1 MPGKKRPDL
10 GKIKCRVCS
19 QPISSRNYERHL
31 FEQHKSEDCK
41 DLRTKNCQNISLLL
55 KRKCN
60 GDNDAEEEAG
70 HNKRRHVSGDSGHGD
85 EADDAD
91 DEDLL
96 AGNTLEASQDE
107 SMFEDESRVPPFK
120 PRDRSTSSS
129 DSKSS
134 SRRPLGESPE
144 RPNTLEA
151 SQDYSYEEEEERG
164 RSRRSRSKTS
174 DSDLESDDEKYAKQK
189 RKSGNTATKTGASK
203 AEAEYSDSESDDDK
217 YVFSAK
223 QKRKAGNTATKTG
236 ASKAEA
242 ASKKPPK
249 RVAAE
254 PNSPVISSEEE
265 EEEDFV
271 SNKDIM
277 RELRN
282 NTTLVKKL
290 VLEVQELKSQLK
302 NGGHSDQMFCQGGG
316 GAVEAR
322 AGPRHQLQQVHPRH
336 RGDPGGGRREAGAA
350 RQGQD
355 GLGGGRA
362 GGVHREE
369 QQAPQRGAGQPGDV
383 VPQDLRPQHPDVQG
397 GRGEDGEVVG
407 GAEDTLEAS
416 QDYKTQFG
424 LIKSIRGFEKLGFT
438 YNSGARTMTCQV
450 CQENGKLKYEGEL
463 VVNVKESDAFRNIKK
478 RMREHLETNKH
489 IKRTKELKENE
500 EENKIVRSKSK
511 TAGFNVTRIAYAQTK
526 LRRAKRSFEIDV
538 MCARKAGGEVG
549 NINHSRCEFMA
560 LLNFM
565 II

>member
-1 MPGKKRPDL
+1 MPGKRPDL
-10 GKIKCRVCS
+10 GKIKCRVCEKT
-19 QPISSRNYERHL
+19 ISYRNYERHL
-31 FEQHKSEDCK
+31 LEKHKNEDCK

-70 HNKRRHVSGDSGHGD
+70 HSKRRHVSGDSGHGD
-85 EADDAD
+85 EADDADDAD

-107 SMFEDESRVPPFK
+107 SMLEDEGRVPPFK
-120 PRDRSTSSS
+120 PRDPSTSSS

-134 SRRPLGESPE
+134 SRRPWGESPQ

-151 SQDYSYEEEEERG
+151 SQDYSY
-164 RSRRSRSKTS
+164 
-174 DSDLESDDEKYAKQK
+174 SDLESDDEKYVFNAKQK

-203 AEAEYSDSESDDDK
+203 AEADSMNLDEYSDSESDDDK

-223 QKRKAGNTATKTG
+223 QRRKAGNTATKTG

-254 PNSPVISSEEE
+254 PISPVISSEDEE
-265 EEEDFV
+265 EGFV
-271 SNKDIM
+271 SNKDIL

-290 VLEVQELKSQLK
+290 VLEMKELKSQLK
-302 NGGHSDQMFCQGGG
+302 NGGHSDQMFRQEGG

-322 AGPRHQLQQVHPRH
+322 TGPRHQLQQAHPRH
-336 RGDPGGGRREAGAA
+336 RGDPGGGGGEAGAA

-355 GLGGGRA
+355 DLGGGRA
-362 GGVHREE
+362 AGVHREE
-369 QQAPQRGAGQPGDV
+369 QQGPQRGAGRPGDG

-397 GRGEDGEVVG
+397 GRGEDGGAVG

-424 LIKSIRGFEKLGFT
+424 LIKSIRGFEKFGFI
-438 YNSGARTMTCQV
+438 YNSGARSMTCKV

-463 VVNVKESDAFRNIKK
+463 EVNVKESDEFRNIKK

-489 IKRTKELKENE
+489 RKRSKQLQENE

-511 TAGFNVTRIAYAQTK
+511 IAGFNVTRIAYAQTK
-526 LRRAKRSFEIDV
+526 LRRSKRSFEVDV
-538 MCARKAGGEVG
+538 MCTRKSGGKVG
-549 NINHSRCEFMA
+549 NINHSRCEFLA
-560 LLNFM
+560 LLSFM
-565 II
+565 IV

>member
-1 MPGKKRPDL
+1 MPGKKR
-10 GKIKCRVCS
+10 
-19 QPISSRNYERHL
+19 
-31 FEQHKSEDCK
+31 
-41 DLRTKNCQNISLLL
+41 
-55 KRKCN
+55 
-60 GDNDAEEEAG
+60 

-134 SRRPLGESPE
+134 NRRPLRESPE

-538 MCARKAGGEVG
+538 MCARKSGGEVG

>member
-1 MPGKKRPDL
+1 M
-10 GKIKCRVCS
+10 
-19 QPISSRNYERHL
+19 
-31 FEQHKSEDCK
+31 
-41 DLRTKNCQNISLLL
+41 
-55 KRKCN
+55 
-60 GDNDAEEEAG
+60 
-70 HNKRRHVSGDSGHGD
+70 
-85 EADDAD
+85 
-91 DEDLL
+91 
-96 AGNTLEASQDE
+96 
-107 SMFEDESRVPPFK
+107 
-120 PRDRSTSSS
+120 
-129 DSKSS
+129 
-134 SRRPLGESPE
+134 
-144 RPNTLEA
+144 
-151 SQDYSYEEEEERG
+151 
-164 RSRRSRSKTS
+164 
-174 DSDLESDDEKYAKQK
+174 
-189 RKSGNTATKTGASK
+189 
-203 AEAEYSDSESDDDK
+203 
-217 YVFSAK
+217 
-223 QKRKAGNTATKTG
+223 
-236 ASKAEA
+236 
-242 ASKKPPK
+242 
-249 RVAAE
+249 
-254 PNSPVISSEEE
+254 
-265 EEEDFV
+265 
-271 SNKDIM
+271 
-277 RELRN
+277 
-282 NTTLVKKL
+282 
-290 VLEVQELKSQLK
+290 QELKSQLK
-302 NGGHSDQMFCQGGG
+302 NGGHLDQMFCQGGG

-369 QQAPQRGAGQPGDV
+369 QPAPQRGAGQPGDV

-450 CQENGKLKYEGEL
+450 CQENGKLKYEGVLE
-463 VVNVKESDAFRNIKK
+463 VNDKESDAFRNIKK
-478 RMREHLETNKH
+478 KMREHLETNKH

-538 MCARKAGGEVG
+538 MCARKSGGEVG